1 MTGSSAPS
9 RFYTAGEVD
18 SRGNSGLGVQIYHIY
33 HGKRRQKCSES
44 VIPVVTK
51 VGMPGIRTTGNGRN
65 VAEAARGRESEGIPA
80 AQVGIGEKNKTEY
93 EETRYEEMSRQET
106 RYE

>member
-1 MTGSSAPS
+1 MLTVLTGSSAPS

-33 HGKRRQKCSES
+33 HRKRRQECSES

-65 VAEAARGRESEGIPA
+65 VAEAEPGAE
-80 AQVGIGEKNKTEY
+80 GEKVFQQRRWE
-93 EETRYEEMSRQET
+93 
-106 RYE
+106 